1 MNLCGTSKWFSKNS
15 RYKKWLKLPK
25 MQIEAH
31 HVIPSN
37 PDTEMGRNAK
47 AIWVKYFGSVDHPCN
62 GICLGRRRG
71 SYLGL
76 AKGSN
81 HSSNSDE
88 YKQKVATALINTY
101 KKYQKKYAKDPDKMR
116 QVLAETVDNIKS
128 QIYEGKIAIGNGSHE
143 VHSAWS
149 IFKDKAASDVISNA
163 SRGIISKI
171 GKIK

>member
-1 MNLCGTSKWFSKNS
+1 MKTIH
-15 RYKKWLKLPK
+15 
-25 MQIEAH
+25 IEAH

-62 GICLGRRRG
+62 GIWLGRRRG

-88 YKQKVATALINTY
+88 YKQKVATAFINTY
-101 KKYQKKYAKDPDKMR
+101 KKYQKKYAKDPNMMR